1 MRAQEREEEREGG
14 RRRARESEREREG
27 ERERESKRE
36 RESTRERG
44 RVQEREGERER
55 EEGLIPCSPQ
65 PKICQ
70 IHATNLK
77 SIGRVEH
84 SFCSFK
90 IILSFGFKEFD

>member
-1 MRAQEREEEREGG
+1 MRGRERQR
-14 RRRARESEREREG
+14 ERERG
-27 ERERESKRE
+27 RARARARESKRE

-84 SFCSFK
+84 SVCSFK